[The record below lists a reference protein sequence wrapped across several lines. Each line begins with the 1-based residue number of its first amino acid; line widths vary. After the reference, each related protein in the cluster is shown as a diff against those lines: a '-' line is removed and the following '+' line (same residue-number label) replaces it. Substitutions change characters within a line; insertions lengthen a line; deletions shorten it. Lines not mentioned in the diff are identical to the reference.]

1 MTREEPHD
9 GMRVVGAGPRQPA
22 DRALR
27 PVRFDEFVG
36 QARNLP
42 NLRIF
47 IQAARA
53 RDEALDHV
61 LLHGPPGLGKTT
73 LAHIVA
79 QELGT
84 RILATSGPALA
95 RPGDLAAIL
104 TGLDDRDVLFV
115 DEIHRLPV
123 TVEETLYPAL
133 EDFRLDIVIGRGPSA
148 RTMRI
153 ELPPFTLVGAT
164 IRAGRLS
171 NPLRERFGIL
181 FQVDFYTPGELQRIV
196 GRGASL
202 LGLELAADA
211 AAEIARRARGT
222 PRVATRLLRRVRDF
236 ATVRGANTV
245 LLRDAESALAQLHI
259 DADGLDAMDHR
270 YLGCLVR
277 NYSGGPVGIDTLAA
291 ALSEEADTLQDV
303 VEPFLLQ
310 TGFLQRTAAGRVAT
324 ALAWG
329 RLGIDPPPGDP
340 LPGLFTAND
349 APEVGPADDE

>member
-1 MTREEPHD
+1 MSQEAPLD

-27 PVRFDEFVG
+27 PTRFDEFIG

-42 NLRIF
+42 NLRVF

-53 RDEALDHV
+53 REEALDHV

-104 TGLDDRDVLFV
+104 TGLEERDVLFV

-164 IRAGRLS
+164 TRAGRLS
-171 NPLRERFGIL
+171 NPMRERFGIL
-181 FQVDFYTPGELQRIV
+181 FQVEFYAPEELQRIV
-196 GRGASL
+196 ARGAAL

-211 AAEIARRARGT
+211 AAEIAGRARGT

-236 ATVRGANTV
+236 ATVRGANAV
-245 LLRDAESALAQLHI
+245 GRSEAEAALQRLHI
-259 DADGLDAMDHR
+259 DADGLDAMDRR
-270 YLGCLVR
+270 YLRCLID
-277 NYSGGPVGIDTLAA
+277 NYGGGPVGIDTLAA
-291 ALSEEADTLQDV
+291 ALSEENETLQDV

-310 TGFLQRTAAGRVAT
+310 TGFIQRTPAGRVAT
-324 ALAWG
+324 ASAWT
-329 RLGIDPPPGDP
+329 RLDREPPRGET
-340 LPGLFTAND
+340 LPGLFAGDGAPAAGPDDD
-349 APEVGPADDE
+349 A

>member
-1 MTREEPHD
+1 
-9 GMRVVGAGPRQPA
+9 MRVVGAGPRQPA

-27 PVRFDEFVG
+27 PTRFDEFIG
-36 QARNLP
+36 QERNLP
-42 NLRIF
+42 NLRVF

-53 RDEALDHV
+53 RKEALDHV

-84 RILATSGPALA
+84 RILVTSGPALA

-104 TGLDDRDVLFV
+104 TGLDARDVLFV

-133 EDFRLDIVIGRGPSA
+133 EDFRLDIVIGRGPGA

-164 IRAGRLS
+164 TRAGRLS
-171 NPLRERFGIL
+171 NPMRERFGIL
-181 FQVDFYTPGELQRIV
+181 FQVEFYTPEELQRII

-202 LGLELAADA
+202 LGLDLDADA
-211 AAEIARRARGT
+211 AGEIARRARGT

-236 ATVRGANTV
+236 ATVRGVNAV
-245 LLRDAESALAQLHI
+245 LKRDAESALQQLHI
-259 DADGLDAMDHR
+259 DADGLDAMDRR
-270 YLGCLVR
+270 YLDCLIR
-277 NYSGGPVGIDTLAA
+277 NYGGGPVGIDTLAA
-291 ALSEEADTLQDV
+291 ALSEEAETLQDV

-310 TGFLQRTAAGRVAT
+310 TGFLQRTPAGRVAT
-324 ALAWG
+324 ASAWS
-329 RLGIDPPPGDP
+329 RLDLEPPQGGT
-340 LPGLFTAND
+340 LPGLFTSDDGSEGGPTDD
-349 APEVGPADDE
+349 A